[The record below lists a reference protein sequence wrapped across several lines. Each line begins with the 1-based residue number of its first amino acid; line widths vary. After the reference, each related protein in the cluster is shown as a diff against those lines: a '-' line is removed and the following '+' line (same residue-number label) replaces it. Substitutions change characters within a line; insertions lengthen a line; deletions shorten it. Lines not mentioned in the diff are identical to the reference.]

1 MIGRI
6 LYREN
11 VHGVLNYVFGKEG
24 RIILGF
30 QNTFSQKIS
39 QKLFTSLLHFQG
51 QRHESANRYV
61 HITLNLPHGEH
72 LADPTFF
79 RLAQDYM
86 NEMGYG
92 GQPFVVIKHTDT
104 IHDHIHIVSTTI
116 NEDGSMVNIA
126 NDYRRNVATQ
136 KYLEKSYGLSPS
148 PETKSNRE
156 LPMYRLPELQ
166 FRADETNG
174 TKFYMQDVIN
184 TMLQRY
190 KVQSF
195 DQLAFL
201 LKPYHIVLR
210 TMTNEEGRAG
220 VAYGIDN
227 QKKYKTHFI
236 NGYTVHPKLSGPK
249 LNTLFEKNARS
260 KLLPIHE
267 KRLEK
272 QLATTFKLFK
282 SIRYED
288 LPDVLKSYQNIDC
301 QLQYGKNQQ
310 LADFVIYDK
319 SGYMFKASKMGNQAD
334 FMNQSRLMD
343 NQNGETRIDNEG
355 SQFLLEIK
363 KLIKN
368 AFKESYLGT
377 NKSKMLLSEF
387 VMTKN
392 LRDMLPI
399 MAGSDSFSFLNHYL
413 EGKNSRILIKAIQ
426 EVFEATRQ
434 ELCDTESKREI
445 KGLEDKVA
453 LVQKVLSG
461 EVFDSDKNKDLSF
474 YLLQSMGL
482 KYGDGRVSYLNS
494 DQHSVPIDLGRIPV
508 PVNNDS
514 YISTGIIN
522 QNEKVLA
529 ILTGQEQTKDK
540 DLNGTS
546 FFLPLMLP
554 QLYGAMIEEYRRK
567 FEEQS
572 LSAYLKTA
580 EWNHSQFEKSPK
592 DYIKLF
598 IAKGFYF
605 ERKDDKVHISSI
617 YSKYPVSI
625 QLAPKTQAY
634 LNSVK
639 DLEITLGSQSKITDC
654 IKAEGRGQLQHLWA
668 TNMIERGL
676 YGKAAFMLVY
686 EGITPNLCRDVLEH
700 HLENGLRE
708 KILEVSKQKINAQQ
722 ASILRKSVYIFS
734 SLLGSSGYKEE
745 EVYNGFKDEMTDY
758 SKYKGIFL

>member
-30 QNTFSQKIS
+30 KNTFSQKIS
-39 QKLFTSLLHFQG
+39 QKLFTDLLHFQG
-51 QRHESANRYV
+51 QRHGSANRYV

-72 LADPTFF
+72 LNDPTFY

-92 GQPFVVIKHTDT
+92 GQPYVVIKHTDT
-104 IHDHIHIVSTTI
+104 IHDHLHVVSTTI
-116 NEDGSMVNIA
+116 NEDGSMVNIS
-126 NDYRRNVATQ
+126 NDYRRNIAVQ
-136 KYLEKSYGLSPS
+136 KYLEKNYGLSPS
-148 PETKSNRE
+148 PETRSQRN
-156 LPMYRLPELQ
+156 LPMYRLPQLQ
-166 FRADETNG
+166 FSADETNG

-210 TMTNEEGRAG
+210 TMTNEKGRVG

-236 NGYTVHPKLSGPK
+236 NGYTVHPRLSGPK
-249 LNTLFEKNARS
+249 LSALFVKNARS
-260 KLLPIHE
+260 KLLPMHK

-288 LPDVLKSYQNIDC
+288 LPDVLKSCQNIDC
-301 QLQYGKNQQ
+301 QLQYDKKQQ
-310 LADFVIYDK
+310 LMDFVIFDK
-319 SGYMFKASKMGNQAD
+319 SGYVFKASEIGNQAD
-334 FMNQSRLMD
+334 FMNQSRLSD
-343 NQNGETRIDNEG
+343 NQNGETRIDDDG
-355 SQFLLEIK
+355 KQFLLEIR

-368 AFKESYLGT
+368 AFKGSYLHT

-387 VMTKN
+387 VMSKN
-392 LRDMLPI
+392 LKDMLPI
-399 MAGSDSFSFLNHYL
+399 MAGSESFSFLHHYL
-413 EGKNSRILIKAIQ
+413 ESDNSRTLTKAIQ
-426 EVFEATRQ
+426 EVFEDTRLD
-434 ELCDTESKREI
+434 LCDTESKREI
-445 KGLEDKVA
+445 KGLEDKVE
-453 LVQKVLSG
+453 LVKKVLER
-461 EVFDSDKNKDLSF
+461 EVFDCDKNKDVTF
-474 YLLQSMGL
+474 NLLQSLGL
-482 KYGDGRVSYLNS
+482 KYGNGSVSYFNS
-494 DQHSVPIDLGRIPV
+494 NQYSLPIDLGRIRLPAY
-508 PVNNDS
+508 NNS

-522 QNEKVLA
+522 QNQKILE
-529 ILTGQEQTKDK
+529 ILTDQEKTKDNN
-540 DLNGTS
+540 LNSTS

-554 QLYGAMIEEYRRK
+554 ELYDALAKGYRKR

-572 LSAYLKTA
+572 LKAYLKTA
-580 EWNHSQFEKSPK
+580 ERSHIQFEKSPL

-598 IAKGFYF
+598 NAKGFYF
-605 ERKDDKVHISSI
+605 GRKDGKIHISSH
-617 YSKYPVSI
+617 YSKFPVSI
-625 QLAPKTQAY
+625 RLAAKTQAY
-634 LNSVK
+634 LNSIK
-639 DLEITLGSQSKITDC
+639 DLEITLGKQNKIIDS
-654 IKAEGRGQLQHLWA
+654 IKEDGRGQLENLWV

-676 YGKAAFMLVY
+676 YGKAVFMLVH
-686 EGITPNLCRDVLEH
+686 EGISPNLSHDVMEY
-700 HLENGLRE
+700 HLENGLRD

-722 ASILRKSVYIFS
+722 ASVLRKSVYALS
-734 SLLGSSGYKEE
+734 SLLGESGYKAR